1 LTNEILVNKSDLSL
15 IQYSNV
21 HIMGDALSGRGI
33 FVSACQGIYVA
44 EAILR

>member
-1 LTNEILVNKSDLSL
+1 
-15 IQYSNV
+15 V

-44 EAILR
+44 EAILRWLNANVVMKT